1 MTKPILFST
10 PMVQAILDGRKTQT
24 RRILKPQPD
33 IDNDVSFMPNPPLDW
48 QGEWFPYRWETEEGE
63 MICKNPKYC
72 IGDILWVLETF
83 TIIDWWEDSKAVQI
97 MYEDAKTLVKTLTDI
112 EWAKF
117 ENWKDKSERK
127 PSLFLFK
134 SLSRIFLEVTN
145 VRAERLVDI
154 SEDDAIAEG
163 INCWDSRTGDDYQ
176 DYYENYLLNPKDDLG
191 FHFTEPIPSYCSLWE
206 KINGIGS
213 WEANPYVWVIE
224 FKQVD
229 KPITP

>member
-10 PMVQAILDGRKTQT
+10 PMVLAILDGRKTQT
-24 RRILKPQPD
+24 RRVLKPQPG

-48 QGEWFPYRWETEEGE
+48 HGEWFPYRWETEEGE
-63 MICKNPKYC
+63 IICKNPKYC
-72 IGDILWVLETF
+72 IGDILWVRETF

-145 VRAERLVDI
+145 VRAERLHLITYGDCI
-154 SEDDAIAEG
+154 LEG
-163 INCWDSRTGDDYQ
+163 I
-176 DYYENYLLNPKDDLG
+176 KDGIGYNADLAYK
-191 FHFTEPIPSYCSLWE
+191 ELWK
-206 KINGIGS
+206 KINGAAS

>member
-72 IGDILWVLETF
+72 IGDILWVRETWRPVEQDF
-83 TIIDWWEDSKAVQI
+83 GKPR
-97 MYEDAKTLVKTLTDI
+97 YEYRATEKINLTDK
-112 EWAKF
+112 W
-117 ENWKDKSERK
+117 K
-127 PSLFLFK
+127 PSIFMPK
-134 SLSRIFLEVTN
+134 DACRIFLEVTN
-145 VRAERLVDI
+145 VRAERLHSITYGDCI
-154 SEDDAIAEG
+154 LEG
-163 INCWDSRTGDDYQ
+163 I
-176 DYYENYLLNPKDDLG
+176 KDGIGHNADLA
-191 FHFTEPIPSYCSLWE
+191 YKKLWSN
-206 KINGIGS
+206 INGAAS

-229 KPITP
+229 KPLTS